1 MHGQQWQQI
10 PLKKRKKKEPPK
22 DLSRLQKLRRV
33 KDTYK
38 RFLRGQKA
46 QLAPGDSIEQV
57 HKVELQEGMRNESCK
72 DY

>member
-1 MHGQQWQQI
+1 VAKH
-10 PLKKRKKKEPPK
+10 
-22 DLSRLQKLRRV
+22 LSRLQKLKRV

-57 HKVELQEGMRNESCK
+57 HKVELQEGMRNESPGETGGSVEILRLQWQ
-72 DY
+72 